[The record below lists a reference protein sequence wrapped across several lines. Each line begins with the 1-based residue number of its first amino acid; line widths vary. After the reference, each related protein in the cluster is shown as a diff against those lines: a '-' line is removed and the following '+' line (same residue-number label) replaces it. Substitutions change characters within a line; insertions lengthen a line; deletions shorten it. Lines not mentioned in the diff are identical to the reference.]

1 MALNRIESVPFGAE
15 IAAPHSAADTLVS
28 LLAADGATNHPYI
41 TTDIF
46 AGGRDAA
53 RNLADAVH
61 YLCHLHGDYPGII
74 DIAWE
79 GCAFPPATEW
89 LDRAAASFSEERAYF
104 TRVVVAAGPMPST
117 PGQAESNAAVT
128 GQRHALEML
137 AKSER
142 TGCAIGAAIAVALD
156 WRAIR
161 KVIDVAAQ
169 RFGVPLTP
177 PSLPSSRE
185 TLGVAAA
192 TLGTPGIERALVFGA
207 QQLLVQHRGLWDL
220 LEARQIARIGS

>member
-1 MALNRIESVPFGAE
+1 MALNKMDTVPFGAE
-15 IAAPHSAADTLVS
+15 VSAPRNAADMLAS
-28 LLAADGATNHPYI
+28 LLAVDGGTNHAYFS
-41 TTDIF
+41 TDIF

-74 DIAWE
+74 DLAWE
-79 GCAFPPATEW
+79 KCAFPPATEW

-128 GQRHALEML
+128 AQRHALAML

-142 TGCAIGAAIAVALD
+142 AGCAIGAALAVALD
-156 WRAIR
+156 WRSVR
-161 KVIDVAAQ
+161 KVIDAAAQ

-185 TLGVAAA
+185 TLAVAGA
-192 TLGTPGIERALVFGA
+192 TLGSPGIERALLFGA

-220 LEARQIARIGS
+220 LEARQIARIGT

>member
-1 MALNRIESVPFGAE
+1 MALNKIETVPSGTEAAE
-15 IAAPHSAADTLVS
+15 PRSAADTLAS
-28 LLAADGATNHPYI
+28 LLAMDGGTNHPYFS
-41 TTDIF
+41 THIF

-74 DIAWE
+74 DLAWE
-79 GCAFPPATEW
+79 KCAFPPATEW
-89 LDRAAASFSEERAYF
+89 LDRAAASFAEERTYF

-128 GQRHALEML
+128 GQRRALEML
-137 AKSER
+137 ARSER
-142 TGCAIGAAIAVALD
+142 AGCAIGAALAIALD
-156 WRAIR
+156 WHAVR
-161 KVIDVAAQ
+161 KVIDATAQ

-185 TLGVAAA
+185 TLAVAAA

-220 LEARQIARIGS
+220 LEARQIARIGT